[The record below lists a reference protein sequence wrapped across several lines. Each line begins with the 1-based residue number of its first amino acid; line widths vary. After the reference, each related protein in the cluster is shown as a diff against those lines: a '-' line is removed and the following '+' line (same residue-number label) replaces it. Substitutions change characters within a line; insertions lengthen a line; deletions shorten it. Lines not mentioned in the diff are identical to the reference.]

1 MSVWEEHVTAALLGT
16 QRKAAPK
23 LEEVPLAE
31 EDAAARLLDQAGL
44 LAVQRRAG
52 RRPGKAEAVAPAPA
66 ETLPVVPSAA
76 GRRLERLLGGDRARL
91 LPEWLGEAAAHGYR
105 VPARSLPDLLD
116 KGRGDRS
123 IRPFIARTAG
133 QRGAWL
139 ALQNPD
145 WAYLLTESE
154 ASVEAVADWEGGTRA
169 QRVAY
174 LTALRLND
182 PAAAREKLLERWS
195 GEAAPDRA
203 AFLATFEHGLSEAD
217 EEFLE
222 RSLDD
227 RGKDV
232 RQHAADLLARLP
244 RSAYAR
250 RMAERAHR
258 LLRLEKRTVRA
269 RRRHCLVVDLPGEHD
284 DAMARDG
291 IPFHPPGSFS
301 PSAARIGVRAAW
313 LREILART
321 PLDSWTGAF
330 GLTPGEVVAL
340 PVAGDLARDVHLGWS
355 RAALRQGAAGWARSL
370 VGHGAVVEEAEAL
383 ADLLEVLPED
393 ERDAAA
399 AGLIRAAEDHA
410 HLLRLLARLPSPW
423 TGPMAEAVLSML
435 ESVMKDPDSTRFVA
449 QLCRLADERLTSEAA
464 PRLQALAERHG
475 KWPLVE
481 LAETLRFR
489 RDMLQELAP
498 PPGPPAAPQTT

>member
-16 QRKAAPK
+16 QRKEAPK

-44 LAVQRRAG
+44 LAVRRRAG
-52 RRPGKAEAVAPAPA
+52 RRPGKAEAVAPAPS

-76 GRRLERLLGGDRARL
+76 GRRLELLLGGDRARL
-91 LPEWLGEAAAHGYR
+91 LPEWLAAAAAHGYR

-123 IRPFIARTAG
+123 IRPSIARTAG
-133 QRGAWL
+133 RRGVWL

-154 ASVEAVADWEGGTRA
+154 ASVEAVADWESGTRA

-174 LTALRLND
+174 LTALRLDD
-182 PAAAREKLLERWS
+182 PAAAREKLLASWS
-195 GEAAPDRA
+195 REAAPDRA

-244 RSAYAR
+244 RSAYAL

-258 LLRLEKRTVRA
+258 LLRPERRA
-269 RRRHCLVVDLPGEHD
+269 RARERYRLVVELPEEHD

-321 PLDSWTGAF
+321 PLDSWTEAF
-330 GLTPGEVVAL
+330 GLTHGEVVAL
-340 PVAGDLARDVHLGWS
+340 PVADGFAHDVHLGWA
-355 RAALRQGAAGWARSL
+355 RAALRQGAAGWARCL
-370 VGHGAVVEEAEAL
+370 LDAGAVAQEAEAP
-383 ADLLEVLPED
+383 AELLELLPED

-399 AGLIRAAEDHA
+399 AELIRAAADHA
-410 HLLRLLARLPSPW
+410 HLLRLLSRLPSPW
-423 TGPMAEAVLSML
+423 TGPMAEAVLSVL
-435 ESVMKDPDSTRFVA
+435 ESSLEDPESTRFVA
-449 QLCRLADERLTSEAA
+449 RLCRLADERLTPEAA
-464 PRLQALAERHG
+464 PGLGALADRHG
-475 KWPLVE
+475 KWPLLE
-481 LAETLRFR
+481 LAETLGFR

-498 PPGPPAAPQTT
+498 LP